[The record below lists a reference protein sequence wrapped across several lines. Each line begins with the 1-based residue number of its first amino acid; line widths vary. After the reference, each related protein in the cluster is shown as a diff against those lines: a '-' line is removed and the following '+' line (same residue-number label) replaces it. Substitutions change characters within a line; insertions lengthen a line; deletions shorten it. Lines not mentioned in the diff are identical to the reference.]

1 MVSELVSVLGSELA
15 YRLEFA
21 KAFELESLSEF
32 LSVSPS
38 VSVLVCG
45 LEFVSASELASVKV
59 FG

>member
-1 MVSELVSVLGSELA
+1 MLGSELA